1 MTEGIKPRHVYVD
14 EMHTD
19 PLSGALQML
28 RFQLYYDHARADIE
42 IHLGEPVPPHTDRS
56 ELVRIEIHTLIE
68 AFSARN
74 AMNMGPIHLRLGG
87 RSRAANRASP
97 HMRLS

>member
-28 RFQLYYDHARADIE
+28 RFQLYHDHARADIE
-42 IHLGEPVPPHTDRS
+42 IYLGGPVPPHTDRS

-68 AFSARN
+68 ALEEAAASSSSILWQRR
-74 AMNMGPIHLRLGG
+74 PQTS
-87 RSRAANRASP
+87 RS
-97 HMRLS
+97 

>member
-28 RFQLYYDHARADIE
+28 RYQLYYDHARADIE
-42 IHLGEPVPPHTDRS
+42 IHLGGPVPPWACRRPLAGPRLPFEFITSRKISACAALTKRS
-56 ELVRIEIHTLIE
+56 LRIQI
-68 AFSARN
+68 
-74 AMNMGPIHLRLGG
+74 G
-87 RSRAANRASP
+87 RS
-97 HMRLS
+97 

>member
-28 RFQLYYDHARADIE
+28 RFQLYHNHARAD
-42 IHLGEPVPPHTDRS
+42 
-56 ELVRIEIHTLIE
+56 
-68 AFSARN
+68 
-74 AMNMGPIHLRLGG
+74 
-87 RSRAANRASP
+87 
-97 HMRLS
+97 MRFI